1 MAETIRAVSQA
12 TGISVYLLKKML
24 AQGDIT
30 QITVD
35 DVFEYQRREAIRNA
49 RMTEAEV
56 LAYFRHDEDAF
67 REALA
72 KGAIMPLVDG
82 SYWGKDV
89 VELTPH
95 RFALLPEHPAYTPTR
110 PEPNLPIIWKPV
122 SPLAQANFKQ
132 AFETRL
138 RQSEF
143 WTHDGENFYA
153 PDGIYCESKV
163 RGIRKTMRTSRLANA
178 PLYAPDVEATP
189 TGQAERVKVQ
199 GYTTPRA
206 TVVNL
211 SVMDDYGVWAHSHGV
226 YNMPEAWNKAL
237 QRAVHMLGMA
247 MVFDPNDNIDS
258 VMERLSAWLDQKVIK
273 DAL

>member
-1 MAETIRAVSQA
+1 MAQTIKAVSLT
-12 TGISVYLLKKML
+12 TGFSVYKLKKML

-56 LAYFRHDEDAF
+56 LAYFRHDEGAF
-67 REALA
+67 HAALA
-72 KGAIMPLVDG
+72 NGAIMPMVDG

-110 PEPNLPIIWKPV
+110 PEPNLPIIWKPA

-163 RGIRKTMRTSRLANA
+163 RGIRKTMRASRLANA
-178 PLYAPDVEATP
+178 PLYAPDAEATP
-189 TGQAERVKVQ
+189 TGQAERVRVQ
-199 GYTTPRA
+199 GFSTPRA

-211 SVMDDYGVWAHSHGV
+211 SVMDDWGVWAHSHGV
-226 YNMPEAWNKAL
+226 YNAPDAWDKAL

-247 MVFDPNDNIDS
+247 MVFDATDTIDS
-258 VMERLSAWLDQKVIK
+258 VMARLAAWLDQ
-273 DAL
+273 AAQ

>member
-1 MAETIRAVSQA
+1 MAESIKAVSQV
-12 TGISVYLLKKML
+12 TGISVYKLKKML

-30 QITVD
+30 QITVT
-35 DVFEYQRREAIRNA
+35 DVFECQRREAIRNA

-56 LAYFRHDEDAF
+56 LFHFKHDNGAF

-72 KGAIMPLVDG
+72 TGAIMPLVDG
-82 SYWGKDV
+82 RYLGRDL

-110 PEPNLPIIWKPV
+110 PEPNLPIEWNPV
-122 SPLAQANFKQ
+122 SPMAKTRFEQ

-143 WTHDGENFYA
+143 WTHDGKNFYA
-153 PDGIYCESKV
+153 PDGIYCQSKV
-163 RGIRKTMRTSRLANA
+163 RGIRKTMRASRLANA
-178 PLYAPDVEATP
+178 PLYAPDVVATP
-189 TGQAERVKVQ
+189 TGQAERIKVQ
-199 GYTTPRA
+199 GFTTQRA

-211 SVMDDYGVWAHSHGV
+211 SIMDDYGVWAHSHGV
-226 YNMPEAWNKAL
+226 YNAPEAWTKAL

-247 MVFDPNDNIDS
+247 MVIEPTETVDS
-258 VMERLSAWLDQKVIK
+258 VMEAIASWLDTAV
-273 DAL
+273 

>member
-1 MAETIRAVSQA
+1 MAQTIKAVSLT
-12 TGISVYLLKKML
+12 TGFSVYKLKKML

-56 LAYFRHDEDAF
+56 LAYFRHDEGAL

-72 KGAIMPLVDG
+72 TGAIMPLVDG
-82 SYWGKDV
+82 RYLGRDL

-110 PEPNLPIIWKPV
+110 PEPNLPIEWNPV
-122 SPLAQANFKQ
+122 SPLAQANFKR
-132 AFETRL
+132 AFESRL

-143 WTHDGENFYA
+143 WTHDGVNFYA
-153 PDGIYCESKV
+153 SDGIYCESRV
-163 RGIRKTMRTSRLANA
+163 RGIRKTMRASRLANA

-206 TVVNL
+206 TVINL
-211 SVMDDYGVWAHSHGV
+211 SIMDDYGVWAHSHGV
-226 YNMPEAWNKAL
+226 YNAPEAWDKAL
-237 QRAVHMLGMA
+237 QRAVHTLGMA
-247 MVFDPNDNIDS
+247 MVFDTTDTIDS
-258 VMERLSAWLDQKVIK
+258 VMARLAAWLDQ
-273 DAL
+273 AAQ

>member
-1 MAETIRAVSQA
+1 MAQTIRAVSQA

-56 LAYFRHDEDAF
+56 LAYFRHDEGAF
-67 REALA
+67 HEALA
-72 KGAIMPLVDG
+72 NGAIMPLVDG
-82 SYWGKDV
+82 RYLGRDL

-95 RFALLPEHPAYTPTR
+95 RFALLPPHPAYTPTR
-110 PEPNLPIIWKPV
+110 PEPNLPIEWNPV
-122 SPLAQANFKQ
+122 SALAKANFKR
-132 AFETRL
+132 AFESRQS
-138 RQSEF
+138 QSEF
-143 WTHDGENFYA
+143 WTHDGVNFYA
-153 PDGIYCESKV
+153 PDGIYCASRV
-163 RGIRKTMRTSRLANA
+163 RGIRKTMRASRLANA
-178 PLYAPDVEATP
+178 PLYAPDVVATP

-226 YNMPEAWNKAL
+226 YNAPEAWVKAL

-247 MVFDPNDNIDS
+247 MIFDATDTIDS
-258 VMERLSAWLDQKVIK
+258 VMGALASWLDTAV
-273 DAL
+273 